1 MFYTRYQREFLDIKG
16 NVWKVCIQQDAA
28 SPFASVGELE
38 LSAGSSLEIEWPESS
53 QEESIAGSSATIRL
67 ISPGDRT
74 YLDLYSIGICEFRLL
89 VYRNNVLYWS
99 GTLDPEFSEEPYS
112 RGRNYEV
119 LLTFSDFGVLDRI
132 PYGLS
137 GRQTI
142 EAVLL
147 EALSRACLSYS
158 SVDESLISTHLG
170 QTRATLDKLAI
181 QSENFFDEDGVAMSY
196 REALESLL
204 QPLGMKMIQ
213 RNGSIYI
220 YDLNGLYQGGTVRPI
235 SWALEDQRISSDKV
249 YNNIKISLSTYAQ
262 KSSTPEF
269 KYTGKYSASQINLT
283 NNPKSDGEY
292 YSYYEDYGEQPDEHW
307 DYNNVDFTIFLGQAQ
322 GLADKHS
329 SAAYFHIL
337 PVLGSEESEGVAL
350 WFVTGHGNLAGTT
363 GGPLFRHGVAY
374 PAPSAG
380 TMLLKTQKIYL
391 PPLTS
396 DQAKSYKLRVTVE
409 MLLDPRYNPFVE
421 SSKDNE
427 SGNYKKYEEV
437 MDVFVPVK
445 VQLYDSSGNVTA
457 HYDNR
462 SIANSTLRIV
472 NLANSLGTWQSGAAS
487 YSDCMLQW
495 YDPTKQNEGPATLGW
510 KANRHTCGLARV
522 LVYDSFKK
530 IEDGQ
535 YIDYPAQGGYL
546 EITVCGGMTMHRWG
560 RREDLIDAMTDRSSE
575 YLPLARWMLF
585 KAPTVEILK
594 DGVAMEAI
602 DTNDLEYTG
611 VLNPSAQDSLDIDTI
626 CGTMAVPNPASRALY
641 YKASDGSIVTELTR
655 AGRTTQ
661 AEQLLIGTL
670 YSQFARRRMKLSGT
684 ADLDHYGLCCRSDA
698 AQPSGR
704 KFYTTAEVQLIREAE
719 NSITAV
725 ELRPDEYYSE
735 ND

>member
-1 MFYTRYQREFLDIKG
+1 MFYTRYQGEFLDIKG
-16 NVWKVCIQQDAA
+16 NIWKVCIQQDVA

-53 QEESIAGSSATIRL
+53 QEESIAGSSATLRL
-67 ISPGDRT
+67 VSPDDRT

-89 VYRNNVLYWS
+89 VYRNNTLYWS

-112 RGRNYEV
+112 RARNYEV

-158 SVDESLISTHLG
+158 NVDESLISTYLG

-181 QSENFFDEDGVAMSY
+181 QSENFFDEDGEAMSY

-213 RNGSIYI
+213 RNGIIYI

-249 YNNIKISLSTYAQ
+249 FNNIKISLSTYAQ

-283 NNPKSDGEY
+283 SDPKSDGEY

-322 GLADKHS
+322 GLADKHP

-337 PVLGSEESEGVAL
+337 PVLGSEESEGVAI
-350 WFVTGHGNLAGTT
+350 WFYTGGHGSLASGFPVRKRLST
-363 GGPLFRHGVAY
+363 V
-374 PAPSAG
+374 PAAG

-391 PPLTS
+391 PPLS
-396 DQAKSYKLRVTVE
+396 SNQAAAYRLRIALD
-409 MLLDPRYNPFVE
+409 MLMDTRYNPFVE
-421 SSKDNE
+421 ASTDNE
-427 SGNYKKYEEV
+427 SGNYKKQAAVATAY
-437 MDVFVPVK
+437 VPVK
-445 VQLYDSSGNVTA
+445 VQLYDASGTVVKHFENK
-457 HYDNR
+457 
-462 SIANSTLRIV
+462 SIATRRNATCTLAGTMGSW
-472 NLANSLGTWQSGAAS
+472 ANGAAA
-487 YSDCMLQW
+487 YDDCLLQW
-495 YDPTKQNEGPATLGW
+495 YDPTKENVGPVLTGW
-510 KANRHTCGLARV
+510 RKNRQACGYPRGDI
-522 LVYDSFKK
+522 YDSFKK
-530 IEDGQ
+530 IDDGQ
-535 YIDYPAQGGYL
+535 YLPYPESGGYL
-546 EITVCGGMTMHRWG
+546 EVTVCGGMTVH
-560 RREDLIDAMTDRSSE
+560 DATTYPSTIENDVLM
-575 YLPLARWMLF
+575 PLLRWMLF
-585 KAPTVEILK
+585 KAPTIEILK
-594 DGVAMEAI
+594 DGIATENI
-602 DTNDLEYTG
+602 DTNDVEYTG
-611 VLNPSAQDSLDIDTI
+611 VLNPSAKDSLDIDTV
-626 CGTMAVPNPASRALY
+626 CGTMAVPNPAARALY

-670 YSQFARRRMKLSGT
+670 YSQFAQRRMKLSGT

-704 KFYTTAEVQLIREAE
+704 KFYTTSELQLIREAE